1 MGPLE
6 KQLLSEFAVYLIR
19 SCSRE
24 AHDSPA
30 GSSRDFTERRRWFAR
45 AYREWQLTPR
55 VELAGRSP
63 YEAINAERAGVA
75 GVAHTVPKP
84 SIDLYTDLPTVLID
98 TPAPPPAESLRAEPS
113 ASTGVEERQADAE
126 VAPADPAEATGWRR
140 LADRLFG
147 SWLDDRLD
155 RL

>member
-24 AHDSPA
+24 AQGSWDGSPLGLA
-30 GSSRDFTERRRWFAR
+30 ERRQWFAQ

-63 YEAINAERAGVA
+63 YEAINAERAGA
-75 GVAHTVPKP
+75 GRIARAAPKP
-84 SIDLYTDLPTVLID
+84 SIDLYTDLPTVVID
-98 TPAPPPAESLRAEPS
+98 MAAPQSAEPYLGE
-113 ASTGVEERQADAE
+113 APTATGVEERQAHAE
-126 VAPADPAEATGWRR
+126 AAPADHADATRWRR
-140 LADRLFG
+140 LANRLFG